1 MNVAIWGARAQ
12 PGGRAIRSE
21 MKSDSV
27 PETPIRLSKIGKT

>member
-1 MNVAIWGARAQ
+1 MNVAIRGRARA